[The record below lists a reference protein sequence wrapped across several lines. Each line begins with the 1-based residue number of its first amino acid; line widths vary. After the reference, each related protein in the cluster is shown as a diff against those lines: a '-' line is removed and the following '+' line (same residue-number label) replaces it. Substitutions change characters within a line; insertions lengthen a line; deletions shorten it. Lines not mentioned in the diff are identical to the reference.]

1 MTPPLN
7 GTSSRPYRM
16 RGGLIGGDGRGHM
29 RLDDARHPVHGPFRT
44 KSGCSIVRTR
54 LWTILS
60 KSTSICCPFSKS
72 SLFTR
77 SLGRTDCRNFSA
89 SGRDALLER
98 ALHVFL
104 LLLGH
109 VVPLESRRGGEGV
122 RPEDAA
128 GGPTAEGRGRRPR
141 WGVGSATGWRWPPLI
156 RVVAAVAALSR
167 LVHLRTR
174 RVFR

>member
-1 MTPPLN
+1 MEGKAEDICAWT
-7 GTSSRPYRM
+7 M
-16 RGGLIGGDGRGHM
+16 RDIQYM
-29 RLDDARHPVHGPFRT
+29 ATFRT

-54 LWTILS
+54 LWRILS
-60 KSTSICCPFSKS
+60 KSTFICCPSSKS
-72 SLFTR
+72 LLFTR

-109 VVPLESRRGGEGV
+109 VVPLESGKGDEGV

-128 GGPTAEGRGRRPR
+128 GGQTAEDR
-141 WGVGSATGWRWPPLI
+141 A
-156 RVVAAVAALSR
+156 VVPDGGL
-167 LVHLRTR
+167 HLRPAGDGDP
-174 RVFR
+174 